1 MRKRKKKFKSDEK
14 KPLWNSTAKN
24 LSAKFNVFFFFFYI
38 QLILQNAVALKR
50 KGGFVKNKKLN
61 HKTSAYESRKSH

>member
-1 MRKRKKKFKSDEK
+1 MKRNLYET
-14 KPLWNSTAKN
+14 PLQRIYQLN
-24 LSAKFNVFFFFFYI
+24 LIFFFFLYI

>member
-1 MRKRKKKFKSDEK
+1 MKRNLYET
-14 KPLWNSTAKN
+14 PLQRIYQLN
-24 LSAKFNVFFFFFYI
+24 LMFFFFFYI

>member
-1 MRKRKKKFKSDEK
+1 MKRNLYET
-14 KPLWNSTAKN
+14 PLQRIYQLN
-24 LSAKFNVFFFFFYI
+24 LMFFFFFLYI